1 MKTPEIAIFSHHNL
15 I

>member
-1 MKTPEIAIFSHHNL
+1 MEAIFSHHPK

>member
-1 MKTPEIAIFSHHNL
+1 MEAIFSHYPR